1 MATIAEL
8 ENGLRKAHAAGNA
21 DHARAFADEIRRLR
35 SQQAAQPELPVNP
48 TDGMSRF
55 DLFATG
61 MGRSM
66 VDSYRGLKQ
75 AGTSA
80 IRHLA
85 DNPSGTADN
94 AVTRWADESL
104 ARQQSEIDEA
114 RRLDAPLM
122 DTGWGLAG
130 NAVGYMSQLLVPGA
144 AAARAGQQGS
154 RLAGLASR
162 SLLPTTVAGNAAQG
176 AALGAAQPVAT
187 GENRLANLAIGGGF
201 GAAGAALPIAGN
213 RLVGLFRGADYLP
226 AGVDRRAGEVLR
238 SQATNVNALA
248 NPAPSTVPGVQRT
261 LGEESLDPGIMALE
275 NTMRAGQR
283 GTFDPLDIA
292 NNVARV
298 RALQGIAGTDAD
310 MAAAEAARGTTA
322 RAARTQ
328 AMQAGPVSLP
338 NTMATLD
345 AAIAAQ
351 QGRPA
356 IQGALRQVQGLL
368 RQADGTPESRIEV
381 LDNVRMTI
389 GDMLSGKYGGESAQA
404 LRGARE
410 LIDIRD
416 ALNAEIGGQV
426 PSFTAYLDA
435 YRQASRPISRM
446 QVGREVLDRGSAP
459 VPDDLGL
466 PRLTPG
472 AFSRVSGDLDQVAAR
487 ATGFG
492 KASASDILS
501 PDDIQL
507 IRSIQDDMQRQ
518 FRRQSSATVGSQ
530 TFERGEIERRTA
542 RQLASRIPVVG
553 GFLEVFEQAATNRV
567 KERLAY
573 LLANPAEA
581 RRVVAALPPADR
593 AAVNQALLQLSGAAS
608 KAAADAS
615 SDTQPLEIDV
625 AGGRPVSRAQMEVE
639 LQAMGL

>member
-1 MATIAEL
+1 MAIEV
-8 ENGLRKAHAAGNA
+8 
-21 DHARAFADEIRRLR
+21 
-35 SQQAAQPELPVNP
+35 ELPDGRVVEFPDGTDNATMERALSQFSSQPQRTPAPIQSEAPENP
-48 TDGMSRF
+48 TDGMSTF
-55 DLFATG
+55 DRVAAGVGKSAMDT
-61 MGRSM
+61 
-66 VDSYRGLKQ
+66 YRGLKQ

-85 DNPSGTADN
+85 DNPTGTADN

-104 ARQQSEIDEA
+104 AGQQAEIDRA
-114 RRLDAPLM
+114 RKLDAPLM
-122 DTGWGLAG
+122 DTAGGVTGNVLGTIGQIVGPGLALRG
-130 NAVGYMSQLLVPGA
+130 TAAGA
-144 AAARAGQQGS
+144 
-154 RLAGLASR
+154 
-162 SLLPTTVAGNAAQG
+162 SLLPRTVAGNSAQG
-176 AALGAAQPVAT
+176 AVIGGVQPVGA
-187 GENRLANLAIGGGF
+187 GDNRLANIALGGGF
-201 GAAGAALPIAGN
+201 GAAGAALPIAGS
-213 RLVGLFRGADYLP
+213 RLAGLVRSPGHTAAGAN
-226 AGVDRRAGEVLR
+226 RRAGEILR
-238 SQATNVNALA
+238 SEATDVNALA

-275 NTMRAGQR
+275 NTVRAGQR
-283 GTFDPLDIA
+283 GTFDPIDTA

-298 RALQGIAGTDAD
+298 RAIQGIAGTDAD

-322 RAARTQ
+322 RTARTQ

-338 NTMATLD
+338 NTMATID
-345 AAIAAQ
+345 AAIDAQ

-389 GDMLSGKYGGESAQA
+389 GDMLSGRYGGESAQA

-435 YRQASRPISRM
+435 YRQASRPINRM

-492 KASASDILS
+492 RASAADILS
-501 PDDIQL
+501 ADDIQL

-542 RQLASRIPVVG
+542 RQMASRIPVVG

-593 AAVNQALLQLSGAAS
+593 AAVNQALLQLSARP
-608 KAAADAS
+608 AAAA
-615 SDTQPLEIDV
+615 PALAE
-625 AGGRPVSRAQMEVE
+625 
-639 LQAMGL
+639 